1 MGVNVSF
8 ESKNEKFRFSCPVSA
23 CMLLRILFGV
33 WEQLD
38 NVS

>member
-1 MGVNVSF
+1 MGVNVIF
-8 ESKNEKFRFSCPVSA
+8 ESKNEKFRSSCPVSA

-38 NVS
+38 HVS